1 MAVTN
6 GIVDGHLNEDP
17 HITASERPLSGIMS
31 TTSSRPSTSA
41 TIVHVHSQPPVK
53 IMPAVHRDPSI
64 KRIQNQN
71 HNNQNHSSSQQLS
84 HQNSNL
90 QNSVVFHENPTS
102 YHTIIKVLTRLTP
115 HFSDCNHIKV
125 IIKKLLSSNAYH
137 SMTYLYLMTNSHNLK
152 KS

>member
-71 HNNQNHSSSQQLS
+71 HNNQNHSSSQLS
-84 HQNSNL
+84 HQNSL

-115 HFSDCNHIKV
+115 HFSDYNLIKV
-125 IIKKLLSSNAYH
+125 IIKKTTFFECLSIYDIF
-137 SMTYLYLMTNSHNLK
+137 T
-152 KS
+152 

>member
-64 KRIQNQN
+64 KRIQN
-71 HNNQNHSSSQQLS
+71 HNNQNQNHSSSNLS
-84 HQNSNL
+84 HQNSL

-115 HFSDCNHIKV
+115 HFSDENHTKGYHH
-125 IIKKLLSSNAYH
+125 KTTLFECLSNFDLL
-137 SMTYLYLMTNSHNLK
+137 
-152 KS
+152 

>member
-84 HQNSNL
+84 HQNSSL

-125 IIKKLLSSNAYH
+125 IIKKTTFFECLSFYDIFIPND
-137 SMTYLYLMTNSHNLK
+137 
-152 KS
+152 

>member
-1 MAVTN
+1 MTN

-17 HITASERPLSGIMS
+17 HITASDRPLSGIMS

-64 KRIQNQN
+64 KRIQN
-71 HNNQNHSSSQQLS
+71 HNNQNQNHSSSNLS
-84 HQNSNL
+84 HQNSL

-115 HFSDCNHIKV
+115 HFSDENHTQGYHQKTTFFEC
-125 IIKKLLSSNAYH
+125 LSIYDIF
-137 SMTYLYLMTNSHNLK
+137 T
-152 KS
+152 

>member
-31 TTSSRPSTSA
+31 TTSSRPATSA

-64 KRIQNQN
+64 KRISQNQNQN
-71 HNNQNHSSSQQLS
+71 HNNQNHSSSSQLGS
-84 HQNSNL
+84 HQNSL

-115 HFSDCNHIKV
+115 HFSDCNHTSRLLS
-125 IIKKLLSSNAYH
+125 KKLLSSNAYH
-137 SMTYLYLMTNSHNLK
+137 SMTYLPI
-152 KS
+152 

>member
-64 KRIQNQN
+64 KRISQNQN
-71 HNNQNHSSSQQLS
+71 HNNQNHSSSSQLGS

-115 HFSDCNHIKV
+115 HFSDYNLIKV
-125 IIKKLLSSNAYH
+125 IIKKTTFFECLSIYDIF
-137 SMTYLYLMTNSHNLK
+137 T
-152 KS
+152 

>member
-1 MAVTN
+1 MTN

-71 HNNQNHSSSQQLS
+71 HNNQNHSSSQLS
-84 HQNSNL
+84 HQNSSL

-115 HFSDCNHIKV
+115 HFSDDNYTKGYHHKTTLFEC
-125 IIKKLLSSNAYH
+125 LSIYDIF
-137 SMTYLYLMTNSHNLK
+137 T
-152 KS
+152 

>member
-64 KRIQNQN
+64 KRISQNQN
-71 HNNQNHSSSQQLS
+71 HNNQNHSSSQLGS

-125 IIKKLLSSNAYH
+125 IIKKLLSSNAYQ
-137 SMTYLYLMTNSHNLK
+137 SMTYLPND
-152 KS
+152 

>member
-1 MAVTN
+1 MTN
-6 GIVDGHLNEDP
+6 GIVDGHLNEDQQSML
-17 HITASERPLSGIMS
+17 ADRPLSGIMS

-71 HNNQNHSSSQQLS
+71 HNNQNHSSSQLS
-84 HQNSNL
+84 HQNSL

-115 HFSDCNHIKV
+115 HFSDC
-125 IIKKLLSSNAYH
+125 
-137 SMTYLYLMTNSHNLK
+137 YLYQGYYQKTTFFECLSFYDIFT
-152 KS
+152 

>member
-64 KRIQNQN
+64 KRIQNPN
-71 HNNQNHSSSQQLS
+71 HNNQNHSSSNLS
-84 HQNSNL
+84 HQNSL

-115 HFSDCNHIKV
+115 HFSDENHTQGYHQKNYFLRMPI
-125 IIKKLLSSNAYH
+125 LL
-137 SMTYLYLMTNSHNLK
+137 
-152 KS
+152 